1 MAESYQFAFIFLL
14 ILTTAVELFLG
25 QRQKNFVDKNK
36 KKVPAA
42 FNKIIK
48 LADHK
53 KAADYTVTK
62 INFNS
67 IELIFGAI
75 ILYFL
80 TLGGGINLLN
90 NIISNNFDLALEFYS
105 LFVAIALI
113 ICLLFLVKFLCTKLI
128 QKIPNIFQ
136 KFIRQSNTHKKT
148 IFFLFLLVTLSFL
161 IVSGVINEMYNFF
174 STHFDIALLNG
185 ALVITS
191 VFVAL
196 HLISIPS
203 GIFQTFGIETK
214 YGFNKVTP
222 KLFLEDQIKYLF
234 LLILFSVIFSFAAL
248 WILTELEANW
258 WLWLWIFLSIFLIA
272 VAAILPDLARIFDTY
287 TPLEDKTLKSKIEKL
302 LKKCGFKSSG
312 LFVKNGS
319 LRSTHG
325 NAFFG
330 GFGKTKKIIFFDTLL
345 EKLNNKEIE
354 AVIAHELGHFKRNHV
369 KKLLLIQII
378 LFFFIFYI
386 FGDLKN
392 NQSFYNGLGIEVL
405 SNTNFLILLML
416 VLIPFV
422 MFFVGPFF
430 SKLQRKYEFEA
441 DEYACEF
448 AKPSDLKQ
456 SLIKL
461 YRDNASTLTPDP
473 LYSAFYHS
481 HPPASIRIQAIDK
494 NK

>member
-14 ILTTAVELFLG
+14 IFTTAVELFLG
-25 QRQKNFVDKNK
+25 QRQKNFVVKNK
-36 KKVPAA
+36 KSVPAA

-62 INFNS
+62 ISFNS

-75 ILYFL
+75 ILYFI
-80 TLGGGINLLN
+80 TLGGGINFITN
-90 NIISNNFDLALEFYS
+90 TVGQYFENQIFNG
-105 LFVAIALI
+105 ALI
-113 ICLLFLVKFLCTKLI
+113 I
-128 QKIPNIFQ
+128 
-136 KFIRQSNTHKKT
+136 T
-148 IFFLFLLVTLSFL
+148 I
-161 IVSGVINEMYNFF
+161 
-174 STHFDIALLNG
+174 
-185 ALVITS
+185 

-196 HLISIPS
+196 HLINIPS
-203 GIFQTFGIETK
+203 SLYQTFVIEGK
-214 YGFNKVTP
+214 YGFNKITP
-222 KLFLEDQIKYLF
+222 KLFFTDQLKSIF
-234 LLILFSVIFSFAAL
+234 VVMIPLIFITSSAAL
-248 WILTELEANW
+248 WILSELGKQW
-258 WLWLWIFLSIFLIA
+258 WLWLWVFLSVFSIA
-272 VAAILPDLARIFDTY
+272 GVALAPVLKQLFNKY
-287 TPLEDKTLKSKIEKL
+287 TPLKDNNLKKNIEKL
-302 LKKCGFKSSG
+302 LKKCGFESSG
-312 LFVKNGS
+312 LFEMNGS

-330 GFGKTKKIIFFDTLL
+330 GFGKTKRIIFFDTLL
-345 EKLNNKEIE
+345 EKLNTKEIE

-369 KKLLLIQII
+369 KKLLLIQISLI
-378 LFFFIFYI
+378 FLSLYFFSGLKDTQAFYV
-386 FGDLKN
+386 
-392 NQSFYNGLGIEVL
+392 GLGVESL
-405 SNTNFLILLML
+405 NDANFLILFTL
-416 VLIPFV
+416 VLLPFV
-422 MFFVGPFF
+422 MFFVAPLI
-430 SKLQRKYEFEA
+430 SWLQRKYEFEA

>member
-14 ILTTAVELFLG
+14 IFTTAVELFLG
-25 QRQKNFVDKNK
+25 QRQKNFVVKNK
-36 KKVPAA
+36 KRVPAA

-62 INFNS
+62 ISFNS

-75 ILYFL
+75 ILYFI
-80 TLGGGINLLN
+80 TLGGGINF
-90 NIISNNFDLALEFYS
+90 ISNTVGQYFENQIFNE
-105 LFVAIALI
+105 ALI
-113 ICLLFLVKFLCTKLI
+113 I
-128 QKIPNIFQ
+128 
-136 KFIRQSNTHKKT
+136 T
-148 IFFLFLLVTLSFL
+148 I
-161 IVSGVINEMYNFF
+161 
-174 STHFDIALLNG
+174 
-185 ALVITS
+185 

-196 HLISIPS
+196 HLINIPS
-203 GIFQTFGIETK
+203 SLYQTFVIEGK
-214 YGFNKVTP
+214 YGFNKITP
-222 KLFLEDQIKYLF
+222 KLFFTDQLKSIF
-234 LLILFSVIFSFAAL
+234 VVMIPLIFITSSAAL
-248 WILTELEANW
+248 WILSELGKQW
-258 WLWLWIFLSIFLIA
+258 WLWLWVFLSVFSIA
-272 VAAILPDLARIFDTY
+272 GVALAPVLKQLFNKY
-287 TPLEDKTLKSKIEKL
+287 TPLKDNNLKKNIEKL
-302 LKKCGFKSSG
+302 LKKCGFESSG
-312 LFVKNGS
+312 LFEMNGS

-330 GFGKTKKIIFFDTLL
+330 GFGKTKRIIFFDTLL
-345 EKLNNKEIE
+345 EKLNTKEIE

-369 KKLLLIQII
+369 KKLLLIQISLI
-378 LFFFIFYI
+378 FLSLYFFSGLKDTQAFYV
-386 FGDLKN
+386 
-392 NQSFYNGLGIEVL
+392 GLGVESL
-405 SNTNFLILLML
+405 SDANFLILFTL
-416 VLIPFV
+416 VLLPFV
-422 MFFVGPFF
+422 MFFVAPLI
-430 SKLQRKYEFEA
+430 SWLQRKYEFEA

>member
-14 ILTTAVELFLG
+14 IFTTAVELFLG
-25 QRQKNFVDKNK
+25 QRQKNFVVKNK
-36 KKVPAA
+36 KSVPAA

-62 INFNS
+62 ISFNS

-75 ILYFL
+75 ILYFI
-80 TLGGGINLLN
+80 TLGGGINF
-90 NIISNNFDLALEFYS
+90 ISNTVGQYFENQIFNG
-105 LFVAIALI
+105 ALI
-113 ICLLFLVKFLCTKLI
+113 I
-128 QKIPNIFQ
+128 
-136 KFIRQSNTHKKT
+136 T
-148 IFFLFLLVTLSFL
+148 I
-161 IVSGVINEMYNFF
+161 
-174 STHFDIALLNG
+174 
-185 ALVITS
+185 

-196 HLISIPS
+196 HLINIPS
-203 GIFQTFGIETK
+203 SLYQTFVIEGK
-214 YGFNKVTP
+214 YGFNKITP
-222 KLFLEDQIKYLF
+222 KLFFTDQLKSIF
-234 LLILFSVIFSFAAL
+234 VVMIPLIFITSSAAL
-248 WILTELEANW
+248 WILSELGKQW
-258 WLWLWIFLSIFLIA
+258 WLWLWVFLSVFSIA
-272 VAAILPDLARIFDTY
+272 GVALAPVLKQLFNKY
-287 TPLEDKTLKSKIEKL
+287 TPLKDNNLKKNIEKL
-302 LKKCGFKSSG
+302 LKKCGFESSG
-312 LFVKNGS
+312 LFEMNGS

-330 GFGKTKKIIFFDTLL
+330 GFGKTKRIIFFDTLL
-345 EKLNNKEIE
+345 EKLNTKEIE

-369 KKLLLIQII
+369 KKLLLIQISLI
-378 LFFFIFYI
+378 FLSLYFFSGLKDTQAFYV
-386 FGDLKN
+386 
-392 NQSFYNGLGIEVL
+392 GLGVESL
-405 SNTNFLILLML
+405 SDANFLILFTL
-416 VLIPFV
+416 VLLPFV
-422 MFFVGPFF
+422 MFFVAPLI
-430 SKLQRKYEFEA
+430 SWLQRKYEFEA